1 MRRISPT
8 KTAVA
13 VGTVVGLWHVIWVT
27 LVGVGW
33 AKPVLD
39 FILRLHF
46 IQLQFELAPY
56 SATTAATLVI
66 LTFAIGA
73 FFGLVFACGLVR
85 SQSLEVW
92 IRFIRTAAHV
102 GPCVCRY
109 DCPHRSIHLSASNQE
124 AFLGHIPSYRDGCGL
139 RFLTVGVV
147 WK

>member
-73 FFGLVFACGLVR
+73 FFGLVFALVWNW
-85 SQSLEVW
+85 LT
-92 IRFIRTAAHV
+92 FDTAPEWA
-102 GPCVCRY
+102 
-109 DCPHRSIHLSASNQE
+109 
-124 AFLGHIPSYRDGCGL
+124 RDTKHKAPAL
-139 RFLTVGVV
+139 
-147 WK
+147 